1 MPFFI
6 FLWTDVAEQHT
17 AAHGVTRR
25 EFEEIVTRPTHTR
38 LSRSSGYPIAFG
50 RTSAGRYLACVYE
63 IIDDITVLPV
73 TAYEPE
79 KLP

>member
-1 MPFFI
+1 MPYFI
-6 FLWTDVAEQHT
+6 FFWTPEAEQHI

-25 EFEEIVTRPTHTR
+25 EFEEIVTQPTHTR
-38 LSRSSGYPIAFG
+38 ISRSSGNPIAFG

-79 KLP
+79 KLQ